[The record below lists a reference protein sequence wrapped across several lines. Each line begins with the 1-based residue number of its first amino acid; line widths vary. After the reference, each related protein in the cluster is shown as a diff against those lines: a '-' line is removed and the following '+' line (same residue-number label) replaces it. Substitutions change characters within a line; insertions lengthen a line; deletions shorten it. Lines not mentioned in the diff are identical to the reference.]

1 MLFTNISSSR
11 ALEPMVHSTI
21 GLNRETAARH
31 LSPKGVIDVNVSYL
45 LMVSALQ
52 PMGGRRSAHMLSTGV
67 MFWLPP
73 PP

>member
-1 MLFTNISSSR
+1 MRSSR
-11 ALEPMVHSTI
+11 ALEPMVHSTN

-52 PMGGRRSAHMLSTGV
+52 PMGGGGGGRRSTHRLSTGV
-67 MFWLPP
+67 MF
-73 PP
+73 